1 MSGQCKTLKHPH
13 LEVPQD
19 LGVHLRDVESVLGRC
34 TFEMLKVCLEDA
46 ETLHL
51 LFRAAEDLARAEA
64 PEPITRAFMSATM
77 TALLKHDGGVRG
89 IATGTSFRRLVAK
102 TMARQFGKAVEAV
115 CAPFQFA
122 LSTRAG
128 TDCVGHAVR
137 AMTDANPECTVLSI
151 DGVGAYDH
159 VLRSSFLSKLHSV
172 PSLQGLLPFVRSI
185 YAQTTTYVWEDGTG
199 VRHRIQQAEGG
210 EQGDPL
216 MPLLFSLGIHDSL
229 CEVRNRLRP
238 DDTLFAYLDD
248 VYVSSPPNRTR
259 EGYNLLEHQL
269 LAGAGIQLH
278 TGKTRVWNRAGDMPP
293 GSGRFGRRTSGAQMA
308 PRSWARRLVRLS
320 LCTASLKGDWKMRG
334 DSWEAVTWVPDLQ
347 SAWQILLQCAG
358 PRCHRF
364 AHCPRVIPQNML
376 PATTTACGRPRG
388 RFWEDL
394 TGTEEDQVT
403 ARHLATL
410 PMRLGGLGLRSAA
423 RMAPASYWASWADA
437 LPMIHERLPQVARNV
452 VDRLDDVQEIGGCIR
467 ELHDVTVE
475 LDRQGFVGR
484 ACLGRVGIGSS
495 ATSRKRH

>member
-1 MSGQCKTLKHPH
+1 
-13 LEVPQD
+13 
-19 LGVHLRDVESVLGRC
+19 
-34 TFEMLKVCLEDA
+34 MLKACLEDA

-51 LFRAAEDLARAEA
+51 PFRAAEDLARAEA
-64 PEPITRAFMSATM
+64 PEPITKAFMSATM

-89 IATGTSFRRLVAK
+89 IASGTSFRRLVAK
-102 TMARQFGKAVEAV
+102 TMARQFGKAVEAA

-185 YAQTTTYVWEDGTG
+185 YAPPTTYVWEDGTG

-229 CEVRNRLRP
+229 CEVRNRLRL

-259 EGYNLLEHQL
+259 DGYNLLEQQL

-278 TGKTRVWNRAGDMPP
+278 TGKTRVWNRAGTCPP
-293 GSGRFGRRTSGAQMA
+293 GVEDLGEDVWSPDGIKILGTAIVSPEFVHSFIE
-308 PRSWARRLVRLS
+308 RRLEDEGRL
-320 LCTASLKGDWKMRG
+320 
-334 DSWEAVTWVPDLQ
+334 WEAVTWVPDLQ
-347 SAWQILLQCAG
+347 SALQILLQCAG
-358 PRCHRF
+358 PRCHHLLRTL
-364 AHCPRVIPQNML
+364 PRVIPQNML
-376 PATTTACGRPRG
+376 RATTTACGRPRG
-388 RFWEDL
+388 RFWEDS
-394 TGTEEDQVT
+394 Q
-403 ARHLATL
+403 AR
-410 PMRLGGLGLRSAA
+410 RK
-423 RMAPASYWASWADA
+423 
-437 LPMIHERLPQVARNV
+437 
-452 VDRLDDVQEIGGCIR
+452 IR
-467 ELHDVTVE
+467 
-475 LDRQGFVGR
+475 
-484 ACLGRVGIGSS
+484 
-495 ATSRKRH
+495 

>member
-1 MSGQCKTLKHPH
+1 MERANKFARGDWLELMQDRPTSIQSSAKEHSQEEEQRRRGQAACNRVKHGQVSRARQELVGATLAPKTLETLAELQGRRPQERVREIPPEVLASHPRP
-13 LEVPQD
+13 VD
-19 LGVHLRDVESVLGRC
+19 LDSFLFAKCLASAPSGSAPGPGGC

-102 TMARQFGKAVEAV
+102 TMARQFGKAVEAA

-259 EGYNLLEHQL
+259 DGYNLLEQQL
-269 LAGAGIQLH
+269 SNS
-278 TGKTRVWNRAGDMPP
+278 TRAKRECGVAPREWKIWA
-293 GSGRFGRRTSGAQMA
+293 RTSGAQMA
-308 PRSWARRLVRLS
+308 SRSGHATFAS
-320 LCTASLKGDWKMRG
+320 LCTASKKGDWKMRG
-334 DSWEAVTWVPDLQ
+334 SWEAVTWEISKARADS
-347 SAWQILLQCAG
+347 SAVCWAHVATTC
-358 PRCHRF
+358 F
-364 AHCPRVIPQNML
+364 AHCPRVIPQSML

-388 RFWEDL
+388 RFWEDSR
-394 TGTEEDQVT
+394 
-403 ARHLATL
+403 AR
-410 PMRLGGLGLRSAA
+410 RK
-423 RMAPASYWASWADA
+423 
-437 LPMIHERLPQVARNV
+437 
-452 VDRLDDVQEIGGCIR
+452 IR
-467 ELHDVTVE
+467 
-475 LDRQGFVGR
+475 
-484 ACLGRVGIGSS
+484 
-495 ATSRKRH
+495 